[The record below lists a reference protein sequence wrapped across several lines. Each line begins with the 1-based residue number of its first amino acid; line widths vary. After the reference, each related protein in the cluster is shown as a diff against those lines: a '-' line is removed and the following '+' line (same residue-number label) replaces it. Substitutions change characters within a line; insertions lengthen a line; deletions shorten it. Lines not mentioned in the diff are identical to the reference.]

1 MMTLGEKIQTLRKQ
15 NAMSQDQLAD
25 MLGVSRQA
33 VSKWENDE
41 NNPELEYLVQ
51 ISSIFSVS
59 TDYLVKDGN
68 SSSVTFKLDK
78 GKIDETNRMRASKIS
93 MLVSAIYSSALVIFL
108 ILGFGW
114 GLWHPAW
121 IIFFVPPVL
130 SRFLAHAMSKSA
142 EDYEAFEEAI
152 RREDD

>member
-1 MMTLGEKIQTLRKQ
+1 MTLGEKIQTLRKQ
-15 NAMSQDQLAD
+15 YAMSQDELAD
-25 MLGVSRQA
+25 RLGVTRQA

-41 NNPELEYLVQ
+41 SNPELEHLVQ
-51 ISSIFSVS
+51 ISSIFNVS
-59 TDYLVKDGN
+59 MDYLVKDGN
-68 SSSVTFKLDK
+68 ASSVSFKLDK
-78 GKIDETNRMRASKIS
+78 GKVDSANRMRASKIS
-93 MLVSAIYSSALVIFL
+93 MLVSGIYSSALIIFL

-130 SRFLAHAMSKSA
+130 SRFLAHAMSKTP

-152 RREDD
+152 KREDDD

>member
-1 MMTLGEKIQTLRKQ
+1 MTLGEKIQTLRKQ

-59 TDYLVKDGN
+59 TDYLVKNGN
-68 SSSVTFKLDK
+68 FSSVTFKLDK